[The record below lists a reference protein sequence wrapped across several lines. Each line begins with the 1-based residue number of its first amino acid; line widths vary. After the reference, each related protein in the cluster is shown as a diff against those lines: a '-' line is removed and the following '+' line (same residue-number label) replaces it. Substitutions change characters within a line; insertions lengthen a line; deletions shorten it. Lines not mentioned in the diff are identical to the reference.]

1 MSKKKSGTSALVAIA
16 SAALL
21 TLSACGGGDSDKP
34 AADKPAAEST
44 VKALTA
50 DEWVSNVSEY
60 KDAVNW
66 DTAEVLTLDLG
77 ADAME
82 PDTLELTA
90 GSPYEIQ
97 ISNSGTKEL
106 GVSAPELFRAS
117 AVRKTESGAEIK
129 LYQFLDVYANAGKTV
144 SLFLVPVVPG
154 TYPLTGVSD
163 GAPVAGLTGTL
174 KVTGSVPTDP
184 EPVIENVSSLDLPAG
199 AADLITAA
207 MPTWDKNATAVTITM
222 DDNGDVGFYK
232 PEDTTLKVG
241 VPATITF
248 ANEGS
253 ILHVYECEDF
263 LMTTAMWKV
272 TGSEGY
278 DTGLQVRPADVEAGV
293 STSLYVIPT
302 VAGVYELTD
311 SAPGMEEISVTI
323 TVTK

>member
-1 MSKKKSGTSALVAIA
+1 MSKKKSGTSALAAIA

-21 TLSACGGGDSDKP
+21 TLSACGGGDS
-34 AADKPAAEST
+34 DKPAAEST

-77 ADAME
+77 AAME

-97 ISNSGTKEL
+97 ISNSGTTEL

-129 LYQFLDVYANAGKTV
+129 LYQFLDVYADAGKTV

-154 TYPLTGVSD
+154 TYPLTGVSE
-163 GAPVAGLTGTL
+163 GAPVDGLTGTF

-184 EPVIENVSSLDLPAG
+184 EPVIENVSSLNLPAG

-207 MPTWDKNATAVTITM
+207 MPTWDADATAVTITM

-232 PEDTTLKVG
+232 PDDTILKVG

-293 STSLYVIPT
+293 STSVYVIPT

-323 TVTK
+323 TVTE

>member
-1 MSKKKSGTSALVAIA
+1 MSKKKSGTSALAAIA

-21 TLSACGGGDSDKP
+21 TLSACGGGDS
-34 AADKPAAEST
+34 DKPAAEST

-77 ADAME
+77 AAME

-97 ISNSGTKEL
+97 ISNSGTTEL

-129 LYQFLDVYANAGKTV
+129 LYQFLDVYADAGKTV

-154 TYPLTGVSD
+154 TYPLTGVSE
-163 GAPVAGLTGTL
+163 GAPVDGLTGTF

-184 EPVIENVSSLDLPAG
+184 EPVIENVSSLNLPAG

-207 MPTWDKNATAVTITM
+207 MPTWDADATAVTITM

-232 PEDTTLKVG
+232 PDDTILKVG

-293 STSLYVIPT
+293 STSVYVIPT

-311 SAPGMEEISVTI
+311 SAPGMEQITITI
-323 TVTK
+323 TVTE